1 MTKKSFKA
9 VLLVG
14 LVLLMVFCNN
24 RECNNSNPVFDN
36 YQPNTN
42 EYHKELAKQLQ
53 LIDNSKLI
61 YRFQNYENNNGKEY
75 LYVTIQGDSWCA
87 ESAIRVLN
95 WDATLLPIKETKG
108 KGYCGAVLE
117 NLKIESIQEGAT
129 TEFVYKS
136 VAAIVD

>member
-1 MTKKSFKA
+1 MPKKIFKA

-14 LVLLMVFCNN
+14 LVLLMVSCNN
-24 RECNNSNPVFDN
+24 RECNNSNPLLDR
-36 YQPNTN
+36 YQPNTSR
-42 EYHKELAKQLQ
+42 YHKELAKQLQ

-61 YRFQNYENNNGKEY
+61 YRFQRYENNNGKEY
-75 LYVTIQGDSWCA
+75 LYVTLQGDSLCA

-95 WDATLLPIKETKG
+95 WDATLLPIKATKG
-108 KGYCGAVLE
+108 KGYSGAVLE
-117 NLKIESIQEGAT
+117 NLKIESIQEGST